1 MHSAHDL
8 LTRWPALDVA
18 AKRARL
24 QNSFRLS
31 LADDRHDAHER
42 DGRLRDVYAAAETDA
57 ERAAAGLW
65 HRDPAIWSADPAVQQ
80 TIANRLGW
88 LSSPALMADAIPR
101 LETFASSI
109 RRDGFADI
117 VLLGMGGSSLAP
129 EVLRAVL
136 GVAPDWPRFHML
148 DSTDPA
154 AVRAAATTPARTLY
168 ILASKSGTTIEPNSL
183 AAHFRHQLEASVA
196 HWNDHFIAITDEGT
210 ELARRAR
217 GEQFRDVFINP
228 SDIGGRYSAMSFF
241 GLVPAALMGQNLAG
255 LVGWAL
261 AMLSACEPGFGKVTA
276 SPAAAPGLA
285 IGGAALAGRDKL
297 TLLLPNALEPFG
309 LWVEQLVAESTG
321 KNGKGVVPIAGEPL
335 GQPGDYGSDRF
346 FIRLRLH
353 GSYAEEMRD
362 TDIRD
367 LKAAGAPLGE
377 IDLPEPCALGAE
389 FVRWEVATAI
399 AGALL
404 RINPFNEPNVQ
415 QAKDATRVLLDGY
428 ISTGKLLVP
437 APDRALGGTVQKVD
451 NDHETENLD
460 NTDSITLTLSSA
472 ARAKLDGRPPEAFL
486 TLLHEGDYFG
496 LLAYLGPDPELAA
509 RLHALRVAVRDRT
522 RVATMF
528 GYGPRYLHS
537 TGQLHKGG
545 PNTGVFLLI
554 TATPREDLTIP
565 GKPFSFGTLEFAQ
578 ALGDLAS
585 LDTTGRRA
593 LHVHLPAPDPRL
605 VGRIADSLLDRLRYG
620 SGRGGPA

>member
-24 QNSFRLS
+24 QDTFQFSS
-31 LADDRHDAHER
+31 GDQRHQRQER
-42 DGRLRDVYAAAETDA
+42 DDFSARDVYSAA

-65 HRDPAIWSADPAVQQ
+65 HREPVVWSADPAVQQ

-88 LSSPALMADAIPR
+88 LNSPALMAEAIPR

-109 RRDGFADI
+109 RRDAFADI

-136 GVAPDWPRFHML
+136 GIAPDWPRFHML

-196 HWNDHFIAITDEGT
+196 HWNDHFVAITDEGT

-217 GEQFRDVFINP
+217 SEQFRDVFINP

-241 GLVPAALMGQNLAG
+241 GLVPGALMGQNLAG
-255 LVGWAL
+255 IVGWAL

-276 SPAAAPGLA
+276 NPAAALGLA

-297 TLLLPNALEPFG
+297 TLLLPKALEPFG

-377 IDLPEPCALGAE
+377 IDLPEPSALGAE

-404 RINPFNEPNVQ
+404 GINPFDEPNVQ

-428 ISTGKLLVP
+428 ISTGTLSAPV
-437 APDRALGGTVQKVD
+437 PDRILEASLDGVD
-451 NDHETENLD
+451 G
-460 NTDSITLTLSSA
+460 ITLTLSSA
-472 ARAKLDGRPPEAFL
+472 ARATLDARPPEAFL
-486 TLLHEGDYFG
+486 TLLHENDYFG

-522 RVATMF
+522 RAATMF

-554 TATPREDLTIP
+554 TATPRDDLPIP

-578 ALGDLAS
+578 ALGDFAS

-593 LHVHLPAPDPRL
+593 LHVHLPAPEPRL
-605 VGRIADSLLDRLRYG
+605 VARIADSLLDRLRLR
-620 SGRGGPA
+620 SVRLLDPP